1 MRTLEI
7 TLDLFNKINDVSI
20 HSLILNNRILD
31 ILYYLRT
38 DYRLVLN
45 KSVIQL
51 LKKEYFVYRDG
62 SIHPYSIKELYLRHK
77 LINFNRKRRKTLLYL
92 EYLEQDTLEDL
103 FQDDFDY
110 VDLHFG
116 I

>member
-1 MRTLEI
+1 MKPLEI
-7 TLDLFNKINDVSI
+7 TLNLSTKINDVSI

-45 KSVIQL
+45 RSVVKL
-51 LKKEYFVYRDG
+51 LQKEYFVYRDG

-77 LINFNRKRRKTLLYL
+77 LINFNRKRRKSLLYL
-92 EYLEQDTLEDL
+92 EYLEQDTLEDIL
-103 FQDDFDY
+103 QNDFDS